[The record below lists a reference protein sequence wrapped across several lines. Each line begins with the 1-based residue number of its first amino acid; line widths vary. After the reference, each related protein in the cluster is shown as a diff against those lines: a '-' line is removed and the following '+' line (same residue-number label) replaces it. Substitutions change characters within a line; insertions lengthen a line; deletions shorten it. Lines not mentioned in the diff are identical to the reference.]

1 VWRVGSAIATARL
14 HATPTSRHLAEDA
27 AALIRRL
34 AQPDN
39 STLIRILVAANGMGP
54 T

>member
-1 VWRVGSAIATARL
+1 MARL
-14 HATPTSRHLAEDA
+14 HATPTSRHLAED